1 MPKVYDSWKDGSDVY
16 KDKNGF
22 YIIKYNLKTKS
33 DYKKYLR
40 KTAETV
46 AEFTKREKTSKEIIS
61 QEISLKKSSVKKVTT
76 QVSKKKN
83 LCKR

>member
-40 KTAETV
+40 KT
-46 AEFTKREKTSKEIIS
+46 EKPSP
-61 QEISLKKSSVKKVTT
+61 LKKR
-76 QVSKKKN
+76 KN
-83 LCKR
+83 K

>member
-22 YIIKYNLKTKS
+22 YIIKYNLKTKG

-40 KTAETV
+40 KTETV

-61 QEISLKKSSVKKVTT
+61 QEIIS
-76 QVSKKKN
+76 
-83 LCKR
+83 